1 MAKAVAAKVNKKAQ
15 LREESV
21 NRLTQA
27 AFRLIVTKGYHAC
40 SLQEIAEAAGLTKG
54 AIFFYFESKENLLL
68 HLLDIAEANIV
79 EPLIANLNETNRPA
93 PQKIASFFRF
103 TSKQGIDRPNE
114 LLCLIKMSIESRNS
128 TDLADR
134 RVAELYQRIY
144 QALEDVIDAGKK
156 KGELA
161 ADMPSKE
168 FATLVVATY
177 EGMMLE
183 WHRLGGSING
193 RVFVKTVWQTFM
205 EGILLPKYRS

>member
-1 MAKAVAAKVNKKAQ
+1 MVRIAAKKGNKKAQ

-40 SLQEIAEAAGLTKG
+40 TLQEIAEAAGLTKG
-54 AIFFYFESKENLLL
+54 AFFFYFESKENLLV
-68 HLLDIAEANIV
+68 HLLQIAEANV
-79 EPLIANLNETNRPA
+79 VDPLIAHLNESDRPA

-103 TSKQGIDRPNE
+103 TSKQGIERPNE

-134 RVAELYQRIY
+134 RVAEVYQRIY
-144 QALEDVIDAGKK
+144 RTLEGIIDTGKR

-161 ADMPSKE
+161 ADLPTKE
-168 FATLVVATY
+168 FATLMVATY

-183 WHRLGGSING
+183 WHRLGGSIDG
-193 RVFVKTVWQTFM
+193 RIFVKTVWQTFLN
-205 EGILLPKYRS
+205 GILLARPKA

>member
-1 MAKAVAAKVNKKAQ
+1 MAKAAAAKVNKKAQ

-40 SLQEIAEAAGLTKG
+40 SLQEIADAAGLTKG

-68 HLLDIAEANIV
+68 HLLDIAETNIV
-79 EPLIANLNETNRPA
+79 EPLIANLNEANRSA

-144 QALEDVIDAGKK
+144 QSLEDVIDEGKK

-161 ADMPSKE
+161 ADLPSRE